1 MREVPTAQKRLV
13 MLMVMLAWSGTVFAQ
28 DLRADLRAPL
38 EAIGPEAPAL
48 QRAWIQQGVL
58 QVELGADVSA
68 LAGRDQ
74 LREDLISDLLWAA
87 RRTQP
92 DLGGIRVWV
101 KAQDG
106 SLQSLASALGD
117 RRVEAALQTRLSTI
131 DRKPRGLPPA
141 ELPYGGSLSGRRLA
155 LSPGHGLTWYDNLD
169 DWSYQRGLIN
179 MPGCASCLGIIEDLS
194 NNQIAVRYL
203 IPHLLRAGAQVWS
216 VRERDFSSFE
226 TLVDDGDPLV
236 AAQGAWTAGNSAG
249 GFADDYRVL
258 LAGDDGSVSYALEP
272 DEEGERWVSIWFVEG
287 PNRVTDALYRIHH
300 LGGVAEHHLDQSKDG
315 SRWIHLGQYRFAPG
329 AEGRV
334 EIMPGPA
341 AEADRYL
348 IADAVRLGGGVD
360 TSEVSGKQANAARW
374 RMSARF
380 NLPYFGLPDAVHTGS
395 DVTVRPAWAEWQGAD
410 VYLSLHS
417 NASGGGT
424 NAASG
429 TSTYRFNC
437 YSYPD
442 HSTAPD
448 PALCDDP
455 PGSDRLQRMV
465 HEAMIEFLRAEW
477 DPAWRD
483 RGRLV
488 ANFGEMRVLDQ
499 IPGALVESAFH
510 DGTEKNTAEMRM
522 PDNQALQDPRFRAWL
537 GYAMYAGIVRYF
549 DEEAPL
555 LPAHP
560 VEGLSLTHAI
570 GGGMRVAWTA
580 DPSAQGYRVRLG
592 LDGLGLGEGLV
603 TEDTQVVLEDP
614 TPGQL
619 VAVQVSAL
627 NGGGEGPPS
636 ELAVARYRGN
646 GTFADLLLVS
656 GFDRQDAYVG
666 DGHNRRDQAA
676 AHAEALKALSDH
688 NIYFDFAA
696 NETLIDA
703 EVVLGDYPAAIWILG
718 EESTEHDSFD
728 SAEQEAVLDYIHGGG
743 ALMASGSEIGWDLV
757 ERGQVADELFFSD
770 AFDSIYLADDAG
782 SHQVSGTGLFAG
794 LSGFSFD
801 DGSAGIYPVEWPDVF
816 EALSASAQVVLTY
829 ESGEGAAVASVRELG
844 RSLLIGFPFETV
856 SEPEARWALMEAV
869 VDFLLPGHTPDDF
882 DGDGLPDAWEHE
894 YDTDPLRPSANEDPD
909 EDGKTNAEEF
919 AAGTDPQVPQGVTD
933 GGPDG
938 GPDGDEPSGGCG
950 CASSGAKNKA
960 LGALMLLLTLLIWR
974 ERRC

>member
-1 MREVPTAQKRLV
+1 VQKCFG
-13 MLMVMLAWSGTVFAQ
+13 MLMVMVVWSGTGQAQ
-28 DLRADLRAPL
+28 DLQADLSPAFER
-38 EAIGPEAPAL
+38 IGPGAPAL
-48 QRAWIQQGVL
+48 QRAWIQNGML
-58 QVELGADVSA
+58 QVDLGADVHA

-74 LREDLISDLLWAA
+74 LREDLIRDLLWAA

-92 DLGGIRVWV
+92 DLRGIRVWV
-101 KAQDG
+101 NALDG
-106 SLQSLASALGD
+106 SRQSLASALGD
-117 RRVEAALQTRLSTI
+117 RRTEATLQARHSTV

-141 ELPYGGSLSGRRLA
+141 ELPYGGSLSGRRVA
-155 LSPGHGLTWYDNLD
+155 LSPGHGLTWYDNLN

-179 MPGCASCLGIIEDLS
+179 MPGCESCLGIIEDLS

-226 TLVDDGDPLV
+226 ALVDDGDPGV
-236 AAQGAWTAGNSAG
+236 EEQGAWTAGNSDG
-249 GFADDYRVL
+249 GFGDDYRVL
-258 LAGDDGSVSYALEP
+258 LAGDGGSVSYALEP
-272 DEEGERWVSIWFVEG
+272 EAEGEAWVSIWFVEG
-287 PNRVTDALYRIHH
+287 PNRVADALYRIHH
-300 LGGVAEHHLDQSKDG
+300 LGGVAEHHLDQTAKG

-329 AEGRV
+329 AGGRL

-341 AEADRYL
+341 AEVDRYL

-360 TSEVSGKQANAARW
+360 TTEVSGKPADAARW

-380 NLPYFGLPDAVHTGS
+380 YLPYFGLPDAVHTGS

-410 VYLSLHS
+410 IYLSLHS

-437 YSYPD
+437 YAYPD
-442 HSTAPD
+442 HSSAPD

-455 PGSDRLQRMV
+455 PGSDRLQRTL
-465 HEAMIEFLRAEW
+465 HESMIEFLRAEW

-549 DEEAPL
+549 DEQAPL
-555 LPAHP
+555 LPARP
-560 VEGLSLTHAI
+560 VAGLRLTHAV
-570 GGGMRVAWTA
+570 GGGMRVAWSA
-580 DPSAQGYRVRLG
+580 DPSAQGYRVRFG

-614 TPGQL
+614 IPGQL
-619 VAVQVSAL
+619 VAVRVSAL
-627 NGGGEGPPS
+627 NAGGEGPPS

-676 AHAEALKALSDH
+676 AHAEALRALADRK
-688 NIYFDFAA
+688 IYFDFAS
-696 NETLIDA
+696 NESLIDGA
-703 EVVLGDYPAAIWILG
+703 LELSDYPATIWILG

-728 SAEQEAVLDYIHGGG
+728 TTEQEAVLDYINGGG

-757 ERGQVADELFFSD
+757 DRGEPADELFFSD
-770 AFDSIYLADDAG
+770 AFDSIYLADDAD
-782 SHQVSGTGLFAG
+782 SHQVSGSGLFDG
-794 LSGFSFD
+794 LGSLAFD

-816 EALSASAQVVLTY
+816 EAFSASAEVVLAY
-829 ESGEGAAVASVRELG
+829 DSGEGAAVASVREPG
-844 RSLLIGFPFETV
+844 RSLLIGFPFETLV
-856 SEPEARWALMEAV
+856 DAEARWTLMGAV

-882 DGDGLPDAWEHE
+882 DGDGLPDAWEYE
-894 YDTDPLRPSANEDPD
+894 NDTDPQRPSADEDPD
-909 EDGKTNAEEF
+909 QDGKSNAEEF
-919 AAGTDPQVPQGVTD
+919 AAGTDPQAPEGGD
-933 GGPDG
+933 GGSEL
-938 GPDGDEPSGGCG
+938 DEPTGGCG
-950 CASSGAKNKA
+950 CAATGTRNDA
-960 LGALMLLLTLLIWR
+960 LGALMILLTLLL
-974 ERRC
+974 RRRHRC